1 MQMITNA
8 KCPVVWR
15 YMPYF
20 SYRKTPNNKFR
31 KLYLEEFHPKS
42 CELSTTYLYT
52 KIVFALMKQHAQN
65 ILHAFVDY
73 QAWLSGDNIHPDHIE
88 LRDLRSSVLLRS
100 A

>member
-1 MQMITNA
+1 MITTA

-20 SYRKTPNNKFR
+20 SYHKVPNNKFR
-31 KLYLEEFHPKS
+31 KLNMEEFDPKY

-52 KIVFALMKQHAQN
+52 KSVFSLKKQYVHN

-73 QAWLSGDNIHPDHIE
+73 EAWLSDDTVHPDHIE
-88 LRDLRSSVLLRS
+88 LWDLRSSVFLRS
-100 A
+100 V